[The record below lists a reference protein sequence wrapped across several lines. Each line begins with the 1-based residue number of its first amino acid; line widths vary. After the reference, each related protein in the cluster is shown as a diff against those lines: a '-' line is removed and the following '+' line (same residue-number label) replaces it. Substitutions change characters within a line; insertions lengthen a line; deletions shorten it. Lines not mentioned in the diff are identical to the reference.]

1 MAGLLEIA
9 DVEESDGQW
18 KHSAEVDALA
28 CGRSFRNTDRC
39 APATPP
45 AITQAGTTFDVV
57 PFVVIG
63 AQRFTTRCTPEQAET
78 ELYQAVENASEV
90 QVAKVF
96 WDGPTAVSMATGTW
110 AGDLWMEAPEV
121 DVVAPATTVA
131 ETVADVLTEAYT
143 NHPDMP
149 TPILHLGFL
158 SALQLGEALW
168 NLDLQNVVVSPGYP
182 QDAVAVTGP
191 VEITLGP
198 VEKMPNTDW
207 DVNQRWI
214 EGFRF
219 AAVSF
224 DPCLAVR
231 AGT

>member
-9 DVEESDGQW
+9 DVDQNDGQW

-39 APATPP
+39 TPSNP
-45 AITQAGTTFDVV
+45 PVVSQAGTTFDVV
-57 PFVVIG
+57 PFVVLG
-63 AQRFTTRCTPEQAET
+63 AQRFTTRCTPEQAES

-96 WDGPTAVSMATGTW
+96 WDGPTAVPQATGTW
-110 AGDLWMEAPEV
+110 PGDIWMHAPEIDSV
-121 DVVAPATTVA
+121 TVGATTA
-131 ETVADVLTEAYT
+131 DTVADVLVKAYT

-149 TPILHLGFL
+149 SPILHLGFL
-158 SALQLGEALW
+158 SALKLGDALW

-182 QDAVAVTGP
+182 KDAVAVTGP
-191 VEITLGP
+191 IEITLGP
-198 VEKMPNTDW
+198 VEKLAG
-207 DVNQRWI
+207 VNRDSNVRYV